1 MKASPYPLERSL
13 GMEYYASD
21 TPGTGG
27 RLRSSAEDFVVE
39 EVPCAVG
46 SEGPFLICR
55 LTKKDWDQQ
64 RALREL
70 ARQLGISYKRIGFSG
85 TKDKH
90 AVTSQLISIRD
101 VTPGAI
107 EKISQKDLEVEVI
120 GRSNGPLALGSHT
133 ANRFTITIREANP
146 GQLSE
151 IVDEVTR
158 VCREAVPN
166 YFGLQRF
173 GVIRPVTHTTGAL
186 ILKGDYEAAV
196 LCYIGKDYPAEPPE
210 VREARAQFLENRDP
224 MEALRTFPLPLSYER
239 TMLHHLAANPGDYLG
254 ALLLLP
260 PKLLSLLVSAYQS
273 LLFNRALSRRIARS
287 SGLLHPLPGDRLLF
301 SNGKED
307 RVTDQNQDSASL
319 QMGRGRCRIA
329 IRVPGCR
336 VEGGH
341 FDDEAVM
348 ASYLAEDGIGR
359 EDFCRVS
366 DLIRTRFEGA
376 SRPISLSTKIDTT
389 VEGQSVRLSFELGP
403 GQYATTVCR
412 EYMKGDPFDMI

>member
-1 MKASPYPLERSL
+1 MKESPYPLERSL
-13 GMEYYASD
+13 GMDFYASD
-21 TPGTGG
+21 TPGIGG
-27 RLRSSAEDFVVE
+27 RLRTSAEDFVVE

-101 VTPGAI
+101 VTPGEI
-107 EKISQKDLEVEVI
+107 EKVSQKDLSIDVI
-120 GRSNGPLALGSHT
+120 GRSTSPLTLGSHT
-133 ANRFTITIREANP
+133 ANRFTITIRAVDPSRLAEV
-146 GQLSE
+146 
-151 IVDEVTR
+151 VDEVTG

-186 ILKGDYEAAV
+186 ILKGDFEGAV

-210 VREARAQFLENRDP
+210 VRDARARFLEIRDP
-224 MEALRTFPLPLSYER
+224 REALRNFPLPLSYER
-239 TMLHHLAANPGDYLG
+239 SMLHHLAANPGDYRG

-260 PKLLSLLVSAYQS
+260 PKLISLLVSAYQS
-273 LLFNRALSRRIARS
+273 LLFNRALSRRIAR
-287 SGLLHPLPGDRLLF
+287 GGDLLHPRPGDRLLF

-307 RVTDQNQDSASL
+307 RVTDQNQDSAAL
-319 QMGRGRCRIA
+319 QVGRGRCRIA

-336 VEGGH
+336 VDGGH

-348 ASYLAEDGIGR
+348 ASYLAEDGIER

-376 SRPISLSTKIDTT
+376 SRPISLSTAIDAT
-389 VEGQSVRLSFELGP
+389 VEDRSVRLSFELGP
-403 GQYATTVCR
+403 GQYATTICR
-412 EYMKGDPFDMI
+412 EYMKGDPIDMI

>member
-1 MKASPYPLERSL
+1 MKESPYALERSL
-13 GMEYYASD
+13 GMDYYASD

-46 SEGPFLICR
+46 TEGPFLICR

-90 AVTSQLISIRD
+90 AVTSQLISIRGI
-101 VTPGAI
+101 TPDDI
-107 EKISQKDLEVEVI
+107 RRVSQRDLDVEVI
-120 GRSNGPLALGSHT
+120 GRSTTPLALGSHT
-133 ANRFTITIREANP
+133 ANRFTIVIREADP
-146 GQLSE
+146 SGLAE
-151 IVDEVTR
+151 IVDTVTGI
-158 VCREAVPN
+158 CREAVPN

-186 ILKGDYEAAV
+186 VLKGDYEGAV
-196 LCYIGKDYPAEPPE
+196 LCYIGEDYPAELPE
-210 VREARAQFLENRDP
+210 VREARARFREDRDP
-224 MEALRTFPLPLSYER
+224 REAIRTFPLPLSYER
-239 TMLHHLAANPGDYLG
+239 TMLHHLAANPGDYRG

-273 LLFNRALSRRIARS
+273 LLFNRVLSRRIARG
-287 SGLLHPLPGDRLLF
+287 GLLHPLPGDRLLF

-307 RVTDQNQDSASL
+307 RVTGQNQDSAAL
-319 QMGRGRCRIA
+319 QVGRGRCRIA

-336 VEGGH
+336 MEGGL
-341 FDDEAVM
+341 FDDEALM
-348 ASYLAEDGIGR
+348 ASYLAKDGIER

-366 DLIRTRFEGA
+366 DLLRMRFEGA
-376 SRPISLSTKIDTT
+376 SRPISLSTAINAR
-389 VEGQSVRLSFELGP
+389 VEDRAVRLSFELGP

-412 EYMKGDPFDMI
+412 EYMKADPLDMI